1 MMRDR
6 QHRRSRRR
14 EQRIRTYPVIA
25 PTGGSY
31 ISTLRERVLGWS
43 FLDQLLS
50 RVLEH
55 PRVLQFAG
63 ILVGMVMISLTMHP
77 LFWPT
82 APEHTSAS
90 STASQRA
97 GAEALP
103 APSDQPSPGDAD
115 VLNVVAAYN
124 QASITAA
131 VLGRADPM
139 APYLAPDGRTWAEVQ
154 AEYARRATRGEAHD
168 PALTRWGVLRIAV
181 DGDTATVETQ
191 EQWDDLTTV
200 GGQVVSSKRGIMTR
214 NTYTLRRSPGMGR
227 WLITHVE
234 TTTILA

>member
-1 MMRDR
+1 M
-6 QHRRSRRR
+6 S
-14 EQRIRTYPVIA
+14 A
-25 PTGGSY
+25 
-31 ISTLRERVLGWS
+31 LRERVLGWP
-43 FLDQLLS
+43 FLDRLLN

-55 PRVLQFAG
+55 PRALQFAG
-63 ILVGMVMISLTMHP
+63 ILVGMVMISLTLHP
-77 LFWPT
+77 LIWPT

-103 APSDQPSPGDAD
+103 APSDLPSPGDAD

-139 APYLAPDGRTWAEVQ
+139 APYLAPDGTTWAEVQ

-168 PALTRWGVLRIAV
+168 PALTRWGVMRIAV

-191 EQWDDLTTV
+191 EQWDDLTSV
-200 GGQVVSSKRGIMTR
+200 GGQVVSSKRGILTR
-214 NTYTLRRSPGMGR
+214 NTYTLRHAQSMGS
-227 WLITHVE
+227 WLITDVA
-234 TTTILA
+234 TTTLIN

>member
-1 MMRDR
+1 M
-6 QHRRSRRR
+6 S
-14 EQRIRTYPVIA
+14 A
-25 PTGGSY
+25 
-31 ISTLRERVLGWS
+31 LREHVLGWPI
-43 FLDQLLS
+43 LDRLLG

-55 PRVLQFAG
+55 PRALQFAG
-63 ILVGMVMISLTMHP
+63 ILVGMVMISLTLHP
-77 LFWPT
+77 LIWPT

-103 APSDQPSPGDAD
+103 APSDLPSPGDAD

-139 APYLAPDGRTWAEVQ
+139 APYLAPDGTTWAEVQ

-168 PALTRWGVLRIAV
+168 PALTRWGVMRIAV

-191 EQWDDLTTV
+191 EQWDDLTSV
-200 GGQVVSSKRGIMTR
+200 GGQVVSSKRGILTR
-214 NTYTLRRSPGMGR
+214 NTYTLRHAQSMGS
-227 WLITHVE
+227 WLITDVA
-234 TTTILA
+234 TTTLIN

>member
-1 MMRDR
+1 M
-6 QHRRSRRR
+6 S
-14 EQRIRTYPVIA
+14 A
-25 PTGGSY
+25 
-31 ISTLRERVLGWS
+31 LRERVLGWPI
-43 FLDQLLS
+43 LDRLLS
-50 RVLEH
+50 HVLEH
-55 PRVLQFAG
+55 PRALQFAG
-63 ILVGMVMISLTMHP
+63 ILVGMAMVSLTLHP
-77 LFWPT
+77 LIWPT
-82 APEHTSAS
+82 APEQTPVS
-90 STASQRA
+90 STARQHA

-103 APSDQPSPGDAD
+103 APSDLPSPGDAD

-139 APYLAPDGRTWAEVQ
+139 APYLAPDGTTWAEVQ
-154 AEYARRATRGEAHD
+154 VEYARRATRGEAHD

-191 EQWDDLTTV
+191 EQWDDLTSV
-200 GGQVVSSKRGIMTR
+200 GGQIVSSKRGILTR

>member
-1 MMRDR
+1 V
-6 QHRRSRRR
+6 S
-14 EQRIRTYPVIA
+14 A
-25 PTGGSY
+25 
-31 ISTLRERVLGWS
+31 LRKRVPRWP

-55 PRVLQFAG
+55 PRALQFAG
-63 ILVGMVMISLTMHP
+63 ILAGMVMISLTMRP
-77 LFWPT
+77 LVWPT
-82 APEHTSAS
+82 APEHTPAS
-90 STASQRA
+90 NTTRKHFDAA
-97 GAEALP
+97 ALP
-103 APSDQPSPGDAD
+103 APNHQPSPGEAE

-139 APYLAPDGRTWAEVQ
+139 APYLAPDGTTWAEVQ

-181 DGDTATVETQ
+181 DGETATVETQ

-200 GGQVVSSKRGIMTR
+200 GGQVVSSKRGILTR
-214 NTYTLRRSPGMGR
+214 NIYTLRRSPGMGR